1 MSNCEVVLAT
11 QMFAVCDVAVVG
23 AGAKNK
29 K

>member
-23 AGAKNK
+23 AGAENK